1 MSDIVSVINQTAM
14 AMQPDDPNE
23 PNEPNEPNDPHA
35 KMWQAVVQRTPDA
48 SFVYGVRSTGI
59 YCRATCPSRRPRR
72 EQVVFFATPAE
83 AEQAGFRACRR
94 CRPDEADPADPH
106 LELVQQ
112 IAAAIAAQVQQDGKL
127 PTLAALGAQ
136 FALSPTHLQKVF
148 KRVMGVSP
156 RQYADAVR
164 MQVFKQQLADNPAET
179 ISGALYSAG
188 YGSSSRL
195 YEGVAARLGMSPS
208 MYRGGGTQQGSAV
221 MIDYTVVASPV
232 GQVLLAATAQGV
244 CAVRLGDDAAVLEAE
259 LRREYP
265 QAQISRNDD
274 TLAAWAQVL
283 VAHLAGQ
290 HPDLNLPLDVQATA
304 FQWQVWQALRAI
316 PYGETR
322 SYQAV
327 AASLG
332 KPQASRAVARACA
345 TNQVALLIP
354 CHRVVR
360 GNGELGGYRWGIE
373 RKRELLK
380 RERAQA

>member
-1 MSDIVSVINQTAM
+1 M
-14 AMQPDDPNE
+14 AMQPDKAD
-23 PNEPNEPNDPHA
+23 A
-35 KMWQAVVQRTPDA
+35 LMWQAVVQRTPAD

-59 YCRATCPSRRPRR
+59 YCRSTCPSRRPRR
-72 EQVVFFATPAE
+72 EQVVFFASPVE
-83 AEQAGFRACRR
+83 ATEAGFRACRR

-112 IAAAIAAQVQQDGKL
+112 IAAAIAVQVQQDGTL
-127 PTLAALGAQ
+127 PTLETLGAQ
-136 FALSPTHLQKVF
+136 FGFSPTYLQKVF
-148 KRVMGVSP
+148 KRVLGVSP
-156 RQYADAVR
+156 RQYGDAVR
-164 MQVFKQQLADNPAET
+164 LQVFKQQLAENPQQP

-195 YEGVAARLGMSPS
+195 YQGVAARMGMTPGA
-208 MYRGGGTQQGSAV
+208 YRRGGTQKGNAV
-221 MIDYTVVASPV
+221 MIDYTIVASPV

-244 CAVRLGDDAAVLEAE
+244 CAVQMGDDPAVLEAE
-259 LRREYP
+259 LQREYP
-265 QAQISRNDD
+265 QAQIRRNDD
-274 TLAAWAQVL
+274 TLAAWAAVL
-283 VAHLAGQ
+283 LRHLAGQ
-290 HPDLNLPLDVQATA
+290 QPDLNLPLDVQATA

-322 SYQAV
+322 SYQEV

-332 KPQASRAVARACA
+332 NPQASRAVARACA

-360 GNGELGGYRWGIE
+360 GTGETGGYRWGVE
-373 RKRELLK
+373 RKRELLE